1 MQASYIRIRKSKAM
15 TYNVQFK
22 KSLCTY
28 KERCRLIKD
37 LRRPEVYT
45 SGWLGPEHLGKKAKQ
60 SKQKQPGKW
69 GDSNFQSYNIMRF
82 KCPNF
87 NKEKSQV
94 IQRDRRI
101 WPTLRK
107 QISLIITE
115 GVQIMDLLDKD
126 LKTTVLLDKDF
137 KTAF

>member
-1 MQASYIRIRKSKAM
+1 MKAH
-15 TYNVQFK
+15 K
-22 KSLCTY
+22 
-28 KERCRLIKD
+28 
-37 LRRPEVYT
+37 RPEKTWSLYLRLT
-45 SGWLGPEHLGKKAKQ
+45 LGPEHLWKKAKQ

-69 GDSNFQSYNIMRF
+69 GDYNFQSYNIMRF
-82 KCPNF
+82 KCLNF

-101 WPTLRK
+101 WPTLKK